1 MSKMSREGQ
10 EAIILLTRSDK
21 IKTEIRDGKITRYL
35 IPKDSRQKQEDDVYR
50 RTLADYPN
58 IKENQCRA
66 ISISSRLAQQGI
78 GNMDEDA
85 YRAGNLDQL
94 MQILGRKAA
103 GDAARLKEKRPRRAF
118 NSFIEEILGENSA
131 EGNEG
136 IDALQTSLSRIREA
150 IADKKRALDETARS
164 LELSCKREIKR
175 NILAELSS
183 WEREVRQSGGRLS
196 AEEISQRVVNM
207 MRQVVQQRLNET
219 VSKIISDYEEQEI
232 QSFALRFNMQGLENK
247 TETYTYEYFTLDYV
261 EREARGFK
269 ENLLSFF
276 GKKYYRPVKKPH
288 TQSQVIDMGTN
299 REDVCDALLPQVEQ
313 EIKPIVGR
321 EIAHLRDSYFV
332 PQESYVQSMTKI
344 LQELKAG
351 LQKLKFA
358 E

>member
-1 MSKMSREGQ
+1 
-10 EAIILLTRSDK
+10 
-21 IKTEIRDGKITRYL
+21 
-35 IPKDSRQKQEDDVYR
+35 
-50 RTLADYPN
+50 
-58 IKENQCRA
+58 
-66 ISISSRLAQQGI
+66 
-78 GNMDEDA
+78 
-85 YRAGNLDQL
+85 
-94 MQILGRKAA
+94 
-103 GDAARLKEKRPRRAF
+103 
-118 NSFIEEILGENSA
+118 
-131 EGNEG
+131 
-136 IDALQTSLSRIREA
+136 
-150 IADKKRALDETARS
+150 
-164 LELSCKREIKR
+164 
-175 NILAELSS
+175 
-183 WEREVRQSGGRLS
+183 
-196 AEEISQRVVNM
+196 

-232 QSFALRFNMQGLENK
+232 QSFAIRFNMQGLENK

-261 EREARGFK
+261 EREAEGFK

-276 GKKYYRPVKKPH
+276 GKKYYRPVKKKH

-321 EIAHLRDSYFV
+321 EIVHLRDSYFV